1 MEQIKLI
8 IDDLIKKGIIADD
21 QLKAAQE
28 ESRKR
33 GLAIDKVLIQQG
45 LIKEEDIVN
54 IISEHMGIPF
64 MNLSDYLID
73 SSVIELVPE
82 SISQKYNLIPIFK
95 IGQTLTVAMAN
106 PQDINAID
114 QVSLKSKCDVEPV
127 LATETAIRNAIDQY
141 YGISGGV
148 DEVIKQ
154 MNDAKK
160 SSAMGAVSDRELAKL
175 ADNAPVVKLVN
186 MIIMQAVKDKA
197 SDIHI
202 EPDEK
207 ILRVRYRV
215 DGILHEGPKPPKDL
229 EAAIISRVKV
239 LASMDI
245 AERRKPQDGRIMLKM
260 RGKEIDLRVS
270 SFPTVYGENIVIRL
284 LDKTSVMLGLAELGM
299 DKETLKSFNTIIRK
313 PFGIILVTGP
323 TGSGKTTTLY
333 ASLSTIN
340 SQEKNIITIEDPVE
354 YQIPMIRQTQ
364 INPKAGLTFASG
376 LRSMLRQDPDII
388 MVGEIRDSE
397 TAEIATQAALTGH
410 LVFSTLHTNDS
421 AGAIIRLID
430 MGIEPF
436 LVSDSVIA
444 ILAQRLVRIV
454 CPKCKEKI
462 APTDEMLKDLELER
476 SGNINIYRGKGCQKC
491 KDTGYIGRAGLYEL
505 LVIND
510 EIKKLIIEKASADK
524 IKAKAIEAGMKTLY
538 DDGIAKALS
547 GITSIEEVLRV
558 AREE

>member
-28 ESRKR
+28 ESKKR

>member
-1 MEQIKLI
+1 MKEIKLI
-8 IDDLIKKGIIADD
+8 MDDLMKKGVIADD

-28 ESRKR
+28 ESKKR

-45 LIKEEDIVN
+45 LIKEEDIAN
-54 IISEHMGIPF
+54 AISEHLGIPF
-64 MNLSDYLID
+64 MDLSDYLID
-73 SSVIELVPE
+73 SSVIKLVPE
-82 SISQKYNLIPIFK
+82 SVSQKYKLIPIFK

-114 QVSLKSKCDVEPV
+114 QVSSKSKCEVEPA
-127 LATETAIRNAIDQY
+127 LATETAIKNAIDQY

-154 MNDAKK
+154 MDGIKK
-160 SSAMGAVSDRELAKL
+160 PSVTGAVSDRELAKL
-175 ADNAPVVKLVN
+175 ADNAPVIKLVN

-202 EPDEK
+202 EPDED

-260 RGKEIDLRVS
+260 QGKEIDLRVS

-284 LDKTSVMLGLAELGM
+284 LDKSSVMLGIAELGM
-299 DKETLKSFNTIIRK
+299 DKETLRSFDTIIRK

-333 ASLSTIN
+333 ASISTIN
-340 SQEKNIITIEDPVE
+340 SQEKNVITIEDPVE

-388 MVGEIRDSE
+388 MVGEIRDPE

-421 AGAIIRLID
+421 AGAVTRLVD

-444 ILAQRLVRIV
+444 VLAQRLVRVI

-462 APTDEMLKDLELER
+462 IPTDEMLKDLKLER
-476 SGNINIYRGKGCQKC
+476 SDNISIYHGKGCLKC
-491 KDTGYIGRAGLYEL
+491 KDTGYLGRAGLYEL
-505 LVIND
+505 LIIND

-524 IKAKAIEAGMKTLY
+524 IKAKAIETGMKTLY
-538 DDGIAKALS
+538 DDGIDKALK
-547 GITSIEEVLRV
+547 GITSVEEVLRV
-558 AREE
+558 AKEE